1 MNGFAA
7 LDTAAGRCSRTNKR
21 SVAAPSPEFRCAT
34 SFYQRQICEKLLT
47 VPGTAKYQLSVQ
59 RIFVSWLLCR
69 HYRRQ
74 QVIHRGVHPKPR
86 KGRCD
91 FSSPNPTVWFRF
103 FFRYG
108 RERWVDRPVSVT
120 SAKSDAPL
128 LRRYSIRTLYHR
140 LYKYAYHSLT

>member
-7 LDTAAGRCSRTNKR
+7 LDTAVGICSPAIMR

-69 HYRRQ
+69 HDRRQ

-91 FSSPNPTVWFRF
+91 FSSPNPAAWFRF
-103 FFRYG
+103 FFDMDG
-108 RERWVDRPVSVT
+108 SVGLT
-120 SAKSDAPL
+120 GLFPL
-128 LRRYSIRTLYHR
+128 LRRNRTHRCCGDIRSGHCIIVYINMR
-140 LYKYAYHSLT
+140 IIR